1 MEAAIVVCSRDLRRH
16 DNPAL
21 HQALAACP
29 SDLVDV
35 PTYLFLVQGDI
46 DHVWRSAAAWRAN
59 AAKRDITGIA
69 SHHDAPRTGQEP
81 HSAAAPVSIC

>member
-46 DHVWRSAAAWRAN
+46 DHVGAGGRLAG
-59 AAKRDITGIA
+59 KCGETGYNGHRIA
-69 SHHDAPRTGQEP
+69 SRRAANWPGAY
-81 HSAAAPVSIC
+81 SAAAPVSIC